1 MEHGKGLMQVSASAP
16 GKLVLFG
23 EHAVVHG
30 YPGIVTAVDR
40 RYQVRARHIDAA
52 TLQVRTSADRLHEVP
67 FTALGKTQHPDIAY
81 VVAAINQLNARV
93 PLKHGLKLV
102 TGGPTRS
109 LGLGSSSAIS
119 VATLAA
125 ASRIHDVDLSQDE
138 LYSMARTAVLD
149 VQGLG
154 SGLDVAA
161 AVYGG
166 TCFLERAGEMP
177 EALSVERLPLII
189 GYSGSKAGTVNLVK
203 RVAGLRSRHPDLV
216 EAVLGA
222 MGRISIRARSCM
234 EEGRWR
240 DLGALT
246 DINQGLLEALGV
258 GTGQLAQLVYAA
270 RSARAWG
277 AKLSGAGGGDCVFA
291 WADDALRADVVAGL
305 EAAGGEVADI
315 ACSVP
320 GVKVNDETWR

>member
-1 MEHGKGLMQVSASAP
+1 MQVTASAP

-23 EHAVVHG
+23 DHAVVHG

-40 RYQVRARHIDAA
+40 RYQVRARHVGSAK
-52 TLQVRTSADRLHEVP
+52 LQVRTSAGRLHEVP
-67 FTALGKTQHPDIAY
+67 FAALGETQDPGVAF
-81 VVAAINQLNARV
+81 VVAAVNQLNARH
-93 PLKHGLKLV
+93 PLKRGLQLL
-102 TGGPTRS
+102 TDGPGRS
-109 LGLGSSSAIS
+109 LGLGSSSAIT
-119 VATLAA
+119 VAALAA
-125 ASRIHDVDLSQDE
+125 ASRLCDFDLSQDE
-138 LYSMARTAVLD
+138 LYCMARAAVMD

-166 TCFLERAGEMP
+166 TCFLERAGEIP

-216 EAVLGA
+216 EPVLGA
-222 MGRISIRARSCM
+222 MGRISIRARSCL

-246 DINQGLLEALGV
+246 DVNQGLLEALGV
-258 GTGQLAQLVYAA
+258 GTSQLAHLVYAA
-270 RSARAWG
+270 RSAHAWG

-291 WADDALRADVVAGL
+291 WADDSIRADVAAGL

-315 ACSVP
+315 ACNVP
-320 GVKVNDETWR
+320 GVKVFDETSR

>member
-1 MEHGKGLMQVSASAP
+1 MQVTASAP

-23 EHAVVHG
+23 DHAVVHG

-40 RYQVRARHIDAA
+40 RYQVRARHIGAA
-52 TLQVRTSADRLHEVP
+52 TLQVRTSAGRLHEVP
-67 FTALGKTQHPDIAY
+67 FAALGKSQHPDIAY
-81 VVAAINQLNARV
+81 VVAAVNQLNARQA
-93 PLKHGLKLV
+93 LKRGLQLL
-102 TGGPTRS
+102 TSGPRRS
-109 LGLGSSSAIS
+109 LGLGSSSAIT
-119 VATLAA
+119 VAALAA
-125 ASRIHDVDLSQDE
+125 ASRLCDFDLSPDE
-138 LYSMARTAVLD
+138 LYCMARAAVLD

-166 TCFLERAGEMP
+166 TSYLERGGEVP
-177 EALSVERLPLII
+177 EALSVERLPII
-189 GYSGSKAGTVNLVK
+189 IAYSGSKAGTVNLVK

-216 EAVLGA
+216 EPVLCA
-222 MGRISIRARSCM
+222 MGRISIRARSCL

-258 GTGQLAQLVYAA
+258 GTSQLANLVYAA
-270 RSARAWG
+270 RAAQAWG

-291 WADDALRADVVAGL
+291 WADDSIRTDVVAGL
-305 EAAGGEVADI
+305 EAAGGEVAAI
-315 ACSVP
+315 ACNVP
-320 GVKVNDETWR
+320 GVKVLDETSQ

>member
-1 MEHGKGLMQVSASAP
+1 MEYGKGLMQVSASAP

-23 EHAVVHG
+23 DHAVVHG

-40 RYQVRARHIDAA
+40 RYQVRAQHIDAA
-52 TLQVRTSADRLHEVP
+52 ALQVRTSAGRLHEVP
-67 FTALGKTQHPDIAY
+67 IAALDERQPPDIAY
-81 VVAAINQLNARV
+81 VVAAVKQLNASE
-93 PLKHGLKLV
+93 PLKRGLQLV
-102 TGGPTRS
+102 TGGPARS
-109 LGLGSSSAIS
+109 LGLGSSSAIT

-125 ASRIHDVDLSQDE
+125 ASRLHDVDLSPDE
-138 LYSMARTAVLD
+138 LYSMARAAVLD
-149 VQGLG
+149 VQGMG

-166 TCFLERAGEMP
+166 TCFLERAGEIP

-189 GYSGSKAGTVNLVK
+189 GYSGSKVGTVNLVK
-203 RVAGLRSRHPDLV
+203 QVAGLRSRHPDLI
-216 EAVLGA
+216 EAILGA
-222 MGRISIRARSCM
+222 MGRISIRARSCL

-258 GTGQLAQLVYAA
+258 GTGQLARLVYAA

-291 WADDALRADVVAGL
+291 WADDSVRADVVAGL
-305 EAAGGEVADI
+305 EAVGGEVADI
-315 ACSVP
+315 ACNVP
-320 GVKVNDETWR
+320 GVSVNDETWR

>member
-1 MEHGKGLMQVSASAP
+1 MQVTASAP

-23 EHAVVHG
+23 DHAVVHG

-40 RYQVRARHIDAA
+40 RYQVSARRIDAA
-52 TLQVRTSADRLHEVP
+52 ALQVRTSAGRLHEVP
-67 FTALGKTQHPDIAY
+67 FAALGETQDPDIAY
-81 VVAAINQLNARV
+81 VVAAVNQLYARH
-93 PLKHGLKLV
+93 PLKRGLQLL
-102 TGGPTRS
+102 TSGPRRS
-109 LGLGSSSAIS
+109 LGLGSSSAIT
-119 VATLAA
+119 VAALAA
-125 ASRIHDVDLSQDE
+125 ASRLYNIDLSPGE
-138 LYSMARTAVLD
+138 LYCMARAAVLD

-166 TCFLERAGEMP
+166 TCFLERAGEIP

-216 EAVLGA
+216 EPVLGA
-222 MGRISIRARSCM
+222 MGRISIRARSCL

-246 DINQGLLEALGV
+246 DVNQGLLEALGV
-258 GTGQLAQLVYAA
+258 STSQLANLVYAA
-270 RSARAWG
+270 RSAHAWG

-291 WADDALRADVVAGL
+291 WADDSIRADVTAGL

-315 ACSVP
+315 ACNVP
-320 GVKVNDETWR
+320 GVKVIDETSR

>member
-1 MEHGKGLMQVSASAP
+1 MKHGKGLMQVTASAP

-23 EHAVVHG
+23 DHAVVHG

-40 RYQVRARHIDAA
+40 RYQVRARRIDAPA
-52 TLQVRTSADRLHEVP
+52 LQVRTSAGRLHEVP
-67 FTALGKTQHPDIAY
+67 FAALGKTQDPDIAY
-81 VVAAINQLNARV
+81 VAAAINQLNASE
-93 PLKHGLKLV
+93 PLKHGLQLV
-102 TGGPTRS
+102 TGGPPRS
-109 LGLGSSSAIS
+109 LGLGSSSAIT

-125 ASRIHDVDLSQDE
+125 ASHIHDVDLSLDE
-138 LYSMARTAVLD
+138 LYSMARAAVLD
-149 VQGLG
+149 VQGMG

-166 TCFLERAGEMP
+166 TCFLERAGEVP
-177 EALSVERLPLII
+177 VALSVERLPLVI

-216 EAVLGA
+216 EAILGA
-222 MGRISIRARSCM
+222 MGRISIRARTFM

-258 GTGQLAQLVYAA
+258 GTGQLASLVYAA

-277 AKLSGAGGGDCVFA
+277 AKLSGAGGGDCVLA
-291 WADDALRADVVAGL
+291 WADGSVRADVVAGL
-305 EAAGGEVADI
+305 EAAGGEVPDI
-315 ACSVP
+315 ACNVS
-320 GVKVNDETWR
+320 GVRVMDEAWR